1 MVRRMVVAY
10 EKQRKVLISG
20 LLDELQGIL
29 HCVGTGEAAVD
40 EVVEHIHD
48 DKH

>member
-1 MVRRMVVAY
+1 MVVAY

-20 LLDELQGIL
+20 LLDELQNII
-29 HCVGTGEAAVD
+29 HCVVGVGTGEAAVD